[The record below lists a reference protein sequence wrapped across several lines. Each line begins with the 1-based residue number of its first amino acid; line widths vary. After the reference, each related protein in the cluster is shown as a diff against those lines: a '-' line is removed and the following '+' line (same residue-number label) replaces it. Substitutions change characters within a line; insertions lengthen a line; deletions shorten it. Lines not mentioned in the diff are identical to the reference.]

1 MTVPEPLG
9 LILDWGGV
17 LTAPMDGTF
26 TVFVE
31 REGIDPANFQAVMRR
46 MHDEPGSALHRV
58 EVGALTREGFE
69 VELASLFRTVQS
81 GPVAAGNLLHRMFG
95 HARVNEPMRS
105 LARSARDR
113 GWRTALLSNS
123 WGNSYDEADLSELL
137 GVVLLSERIGVR
149 KPDPAAYLIASEEI
163 GVIPSRCVFVD
174 DLRRNALAADAVGM
188 TGFQYRPGTED
199 ALESILRARESA

>member
-1 MTVPEPLG
+1 MTVQAPMG

-17 LTAPMDGTF
+17 LTAPMDETF
-26 TVFVE
+26 AVFVE
-31 REGIDPANFQAVMRR
+31 NERIDPANFQQVMRR
-46 MHDEPGSALHRV
+46 MHDEPGSPLHRV
-58 EVGALTREGFE
+58 EVGALTREEFE
-69 VELASLFRTVQS
+69 QELSSLFRTVDG
-81 GPVAAGNLLHRMFG
+81 GPVEAPHLLHRMFG

-105 LARSARDR
+105 LARSARNR

-123 WGNSYDEADLSELL
+123 WGNEYDEDDLGDLL

-149 KPDPAAYLIASEEI
+149 KPDPAAYLIASDAI
-163 GVIPSRCVFVD
+163 GVDPSGCVFVD

-199 ALESILRARESA
+199 ALASLLSEREPT